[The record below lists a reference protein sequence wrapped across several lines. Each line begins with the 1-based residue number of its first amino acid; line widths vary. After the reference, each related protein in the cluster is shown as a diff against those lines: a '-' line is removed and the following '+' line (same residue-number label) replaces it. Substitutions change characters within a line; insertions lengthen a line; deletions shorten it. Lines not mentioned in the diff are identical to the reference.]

1 MAAGLTARPTATGEK
16 RRTLANHLP
25 RPRVSANVRYVL
37 EMSEPIHR
45 SPVLWW
51 GLFVLFAA
59 LGGYALLNTVASAS
73 LACVPCDCI
82 YTLTAE
88 NPRCRWPAIW
98 AVLFFVALAVAVVSA
113 VLALWGHWR
122 RNRQNS

>member
-1 MAAGLTARPTATGEK
+1 LWVHYLRAPVA
-16 RRTLANHLP
+16 
-25 RPRVSANVRYVL
+25 ANVRYVP

-59 LGGYALLNTVASAS
+59 LGAYALLNTIASAS
-73 LACVPCDCI
+73 LACVSCDCI

-98 AVLFFVALAVAVVSA
+98 ALLFFVALAVALVSA
-113 VLALWGHWR
+113 VLAILGHRR
-122 RNRQNS
+122 RNRQNSSDAKAHT